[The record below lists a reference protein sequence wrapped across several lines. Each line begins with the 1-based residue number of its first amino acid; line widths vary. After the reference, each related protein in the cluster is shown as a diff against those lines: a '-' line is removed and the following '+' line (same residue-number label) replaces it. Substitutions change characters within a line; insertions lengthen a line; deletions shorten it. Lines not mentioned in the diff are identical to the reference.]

1 MSQGEGRL
9 EQGDAITHFRVS
21 IAKEERFAEFYT
33 GEGADGRLHDVSGQ
47 PGVSF
52 CRQVFCQTHAQRS
65 VDPLQAMPLNHI
77 AESGDSGIVSFSG
90 FRALPFHV
98 QRWLAADIVAPH
110 DGEYAFRLGTCGGVR
125 VWRSGEQLACFTP
138 FTRNQMQHVLVRLA
152 LREGEN
158 SLLIHLDELFE
169 RDTEC
174 SLHIVYLDEPALGIV
189 PVAGSPLPATPV
201 SPAPDGSRLLTLM
214 AQSEYG
220 PEAEA
225 LLYCLLKQV
234 SAREEGSVFA
244 LLTLLQL
251 WKNARLADFPEP
263 LWRRVKSTILGYRYW
278 HDERGCDAMDFWGE
292 DNAPAFHAAQM
303 QAGAL
308 FPDERFIASS
318 RFGHQQQRL
327 GEMRLKGVNA

>member
-1 MSQGEGRL
+1 M
-9 EQGDAITHFRVS
+9 I
-21 IAKEERFAEFYT
+21 
-33 GEGADGRLHDVSGQ
+33 
-47 PGVSF
+47 
-52 CRQVFCQTHAQRS
+52 
-65 VDPLQAMPLNHI
+65 
-77 AESGDSGIVSFSG
+77 
-90 FRALPFHV
+90 
-98 QRWLAADIVAPH
+98 
-110 DGEYAFRLGTCGGVR
+110 
-125 VWRSGEQLACFTP
+125 
-138 FTRNQMQHVLVRLA
+138 
-152 LREGEN
+152 
-158 SLLIHLDELFE
+158 
-169 RDTEC
+169 
-174 SLHIVYLDEPALGIV
+174 YLDEPALGIV
-189 PVAGSPLPATPV
+189 PVVGSPLPATPV

-214 AQSEYG
+214 AQREYG
-220 PEAEA
+220 PEAET

-251 WKNARLADFPEP
+251 WKNARQADFPEP